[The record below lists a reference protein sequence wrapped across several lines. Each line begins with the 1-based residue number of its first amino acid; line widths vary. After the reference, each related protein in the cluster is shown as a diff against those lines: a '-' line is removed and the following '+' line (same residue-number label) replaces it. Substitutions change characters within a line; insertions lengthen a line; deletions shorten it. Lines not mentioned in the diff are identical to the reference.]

1 MEPLELK
8 LKDIF
13 LEYLF
18 AWLREFV
25 GKGRSEAL
33 GIVCF
38 ILFLTPLYIACIFLC
53 TRMMSSH
60 FRNFLVYFPIQK
72 KDHA

>member
-53 TRMMSSH
+53 TRMMSST
-60 FRNFLVYFPIQK
+60 F
-72 KDHA
+72 